1 MDSEQLREYG
11 HRMVDFIAD
20 YYKTIETFPVLSQVQ
35 PGYLHNLLPDSAP
48 DQPETVEQVL
58 DDVKTKI
65 LPGVTHW
72 QSPTFFAY
80 YPSNSSVAGFLG
92 EMLSAGL
99 GIVGFS
105 WVTSPAATELEMI
118 VLDWLAK
125 LLNLPEQF
133 LSKGNGGGVIQGSAS
148 EAILVAMLGARE
160 KVLRRVGKNALGKLV
175 VYSQIAGIHPENC
188 RVLKADSSTNY
199 ALRPELLQEAVTKD
213 LEAGLIPFFL
223 CGNVGTTSSTAVD
236 PLAALGKI
244 AKSNEIWFHVDAAY
258 AGSACICPEYR
269 QYIDGVETA
278 DSFNMNAHKW
288 FLTNF
293 DCSLLWVKDRYALT
307 EALST
312 NPEFLKNKASQANLV
327 VDYKDWQIPLGRRFR
342 LFSFPET
349 KFNVLHRN
357 ICILK
362 LLCVYLNRSL
372 KLWMVLRLYGA
383 ETLKSYIRNHIKLA
397 KDLEQ
402 LVSQDPNFEVEYMTV
417 FFFFFLRVVTP
428 RIFSLVCFRIV
439 PVDNDENKC
448 NNINRN
454 LLDAVNSSG
463 KLFLSH
469 TIYIHIYVC
478 IDLRGKHALSEKIVL
493 RCAIGAP
500 LTEERHVKEA
510 WKVIQEE
517 ASYLLGKMQA
527 VSRRLIQRP
536 LGGGAS
542 IYSSSSLRSLYGAFD
557 HHHNHRYSSSLA
569 TKGVGHLARKGTGGR
584 SSVSGIVATV
594 FGATGFLGRYLVQQL
609 AKMGSQVLVPFRGS
623 EDNPRHLKLMGDLG
637 QVVPMKFDPRD
648 EDSIKAVMAKANVV
662 INLIGR
668 EYETRNF
675 SFEEVNHHMA
685 EKLALVAKEHGGI
698 MRFIQVSCLGASVS
712 SPSRMQR
719 AKAAAEE
726 AVLNAL
732 PEATVMR
739 PATMI
744 GTEDRILNPW
754 AMFVKKYGF
763 LPLIG
768 GGTTKFQPV
777 YVVDVAA
784 AIVAALKDDGSSMG
798 KIYELGGPD
807 VFTPHDLAEIM
818 FDMIREWPRYVKLPF
833 PIAKAMAGPRD
844 FMVNKVPF
852 PLPSPQIFNLDQ
864 INALT
869 TDTLVSDKA
878 LTFQDL
884 DLVPHKLKGYPVEF
898 LIQYRKGGPNFG
910 STVSE
915 KIRTD
920 FYD

>member
-1 MDSEQLREYG
+1 
-11 HRMVDFIAD
+11 
-20 YYKTIETFPVLSQVQ
+20 
-35 PGYLHNLLPDSAP
+35 
-48 DQPETVEQVL
+48 
-58 DDVKTKI
+58 
-65 LPGVTHW
+65 
-72 QSPTFFAY
+72 
-80 YPSNSSVAGFLG
+80 
-92 EMLSAGL
+92 
-99 GIVGFS
+99 
-105 WVTSPAATELEMI
+105 MI
-118 VLDWLAK
+118 
-125 LLNLPEQF
+125 
-133 LSKGNGGGVIQGSAS
+133 
-148 EAILVAMLGARE
+148 
-160 KVLRRVGKNALGKLV
+160 
-175 VYSQIAGIHPENC
+175 
-188 RVLKADSSTNY
+188 
-199 ALRPELLQEAVTKD
+199 
-213 LEAGLIPFFL
+213 
-223 CGNVGTTSSTAVD
+223 
-236 PLAALGKI
+236 
-244 AKSNEIWFHVDAAY
+244 
-258 AGSACICPEYR
+258 
-269 QYIDGVETA
+269 
-278 DSFNMNAHKW
+278 
-288 FLTNF
+288 
-293 DCSLLWVKDRYALT
+293 
-307 EALST
+307 
-312 NPEFLKNKASQANLV
+312 
-327 VDYKDWQIPLGRRFR
+327 
-342 LFSFPET
+342 
-349 KFNVLHRN
+349 
-357 ICILK
+357 
-362 LLCVYLNRSL
+362 
-372 KLWMVLRLYGA
+372 
-383 ETLKSYIRNHIKLA
+383 
-397 KDLEQ
+397 
-402 LVSQDPNFEVEYMTV
+402 
-417 FFFFFLRVVTP
+417 
-428 RIFSLVCFRIV
+428 
-439 PVDNDENKC
+439 
-448 NNINRN
+448 
-454 LLDAVNSSG
+454 
-463 KLFLSH
+463 
-469 TIYIHIYVC
+469 
-478 IDLRGKHALSEKIVL
+478 
-493 RCAIGAP
+493 
-500 LTEERHVKEA
+500 
-510 WKVIQEE
+510 
-517 ASYLLGKMQA
+517 QA

-536 LGGGAS
+536 LAGGAS
-542 IYSSSSLRSLYGAFD
+542 IYSSSSLRSLHGVSD
-557 HHHNHRYSSSLA
+557 HPNGSDSRRYSSSLA

-685 EKLALVAKEHGGI
+685 EKLAMVAKEHGGI
-698 MRFIQVSCLGASVS
+698 MSFIQVSCLGASVS

-726 AVLNAL
+726 AVLSAL

-768 GGTTKFQPV
+768 GGTNKFQPV

-798 KIYELGGPD
+798 KTYELGGPD

-818 FDMIREWPRYVKLPF
+818 FDMIR
-833 PIAKAMAGPRD
+833 PRD

-915 KIRTD
+915 KISTD
-920 FYD
+920 FYN

>member
-1 MDSEQLREYG
+1 MENGSSNKALKPMDSEQLREYG
-11 HRMVDFIAD
+11 HRMVNFIAD

-48 DQPETVEQVL
+48 EQPETLEQVL
-58 DDVKTKI
+58 DDVKEKI

-72 QSPTFFAY
+72 QSPSFFAY
-80 YPSNSSVAGFLG
+80 YPANSSVAGFLG
-92 EMLSAGL
+92 EMLSAAL
-99 GIVGFS
+99 NIVGFS
-105 WVTSPAATELEMI
+105 WVSSPAATELEMI
-118 VLDWLAK
+118 VLDWFAK

-133 LSKGNGGGVIQGSAS
+133 LSRGNGGGVIQGTAS
-148 EAILVAMLGARE
+148 EAILVVMIAARD
-160 KVLRRVGKNALGKLV
+160 KVLRSLGKKALEKLV
-175 VYSQIAGIHPENC
+175 VYSSDQTHSSLQKACQLAGIHLENC
-188 RVLKADSSTNY
+188 RVLKTDSSTNY
-199 ALRPELLQEAVTKD
+199 ALRPESLQEAVSKD

-223 CGNVGTTSSTAVD
+223 CGTVGTTSSTAVD
-236 PLAALGKI
+236 PLAALGKM
-244 AKSNEIWFHVDAAY
+244 AKSNEMWFHVDAAY

-342 LFSFPET
+342 
-349 KFNVLHRN
+349 
-357 ICILK
+357 
-362 LLCVYLNRSL
+362 SL

-397 KDLEQ
+397 KDLQQ
-402 LVSQDPNFEVEYMTV
+402 LVSQDPNFE
-417 FFFFFLRVVTP
+417 VVTP
-428 RIFSLVCFRIV
+428 RIFSLVCFRIAA
-439 PVDNDENKC
+439 VDNDDEKTC
-448 NNINRN
+448 NNLNRS

-463 KLFLSH
+463 KLFISH
-469 TIYIHIYVC
+469 TS
-478 IDLRGKHALSEKIVL
+478 LSGKFVL
-493 RCAIGAP
+493 RLAIGAP
-500 LTEERHVKEA
+500 LTEEKHVMDA

-517 ASYLLGKMQA
+517 ASFLLASQA

-536 LGGGAS
+536 LAGGAS
-542 IYSSSSLRSLYGAFD
+542 IYSSSSLRSLHGVSD
-557 HHHNHRYSSSLA
+557 HLSGNDNRRYSSSLA

-675 SFEEVNHHMA
+675 SFQEVNHHMA

-726 AVLNAL
+726 AVLSAL

-768 GGTTKFQPV
+768 GGTNKFQPV

-798 KIYELGGPD
+798 KTYELGGPD

-844 FMVNKVPF
+844 FMVNKVSF
-852 PLPSPQIFNLDQ
+852 PLPSPQIFNFDQ
-864 INALT
+864 INTLT

-915 KIRTD
+915 KIPTD
-920 FYD
+920 FYN